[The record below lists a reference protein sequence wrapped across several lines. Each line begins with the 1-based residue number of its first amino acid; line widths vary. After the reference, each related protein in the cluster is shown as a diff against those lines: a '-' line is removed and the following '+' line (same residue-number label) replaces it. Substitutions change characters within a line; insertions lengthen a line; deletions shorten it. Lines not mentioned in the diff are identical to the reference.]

1 MKIIIEITIERHEQ
15 NPPIV
20 EASLDDVPPLEERT
34 QTTLEAFTYPS
45 IGEELHEAFKPRTIA
60 PREHLTYGQGRN
72 IHRCTNCGAPHRRVD
87 KNTGYCL
94 EATCES
100 GVWQG

>member
-1 MKIIIEITIERHEQ
+1 MKITITIEIETHEEI
-15 NPPIV
+15 PPSV
-20 EASLDDVPPLEERT
+20 EVSQVDAPHLEERT
-34 QTTLEAFTYPS
+34 QTTLEEFTTPS
-45 IGEELHEAFKPRTIA
+45 IGEELYEAYKPRTIA
-60 PREHLTYGQGRN
+60 PREHLTYVQGRN

-87 KNTGYCL
+87 KNTGHCL